1 MNSSNQPQKDKT
13 LTRLIIMTLLLTGG
27 AMMCGFVVI
36 DTLVHPG
43 RYAPK
48 PDVIAKAQIIEV
60 IKPQVVD
67 GKDVATGFVAEGEY
81 ELVKATCTT
90 CHSSKLVLQNRA
102 TEDGWRDMIKWMQET
117 QNLWDLG
124 ENEDKIVEYLATYLG
139 PEKQGRRA
147 PLVVEDWYM
156 IE

>member
-1 MNSSNQPQKDKT
+1 MNSSNQHTKDKA
-13 LTRLIIMTLLLTGG
+13 LTRLIIMALTLTGV
-27 AMMCGFVVI
+27 AMICGIVVI

-48 PDVIAKAQIIEV
+48 PEV
-60 IKPQVVD
+60 ITEAQVLEETEPQIVD
-67 GKDVATGFVAEGEY
+67 GKDVASGFVAEGEY
-81 ELVKATCTT
+81 ELVKATCTA

-102 TEDGWRDMIKWMQET
+102 TEDGWRDMIRWMQET

-124 ENEDKIVEYLATYLG
+124 ENEDKIVAYLAQYLG